1 MLNFLTRFFSF
12 FISNFYTACYWLIGR
27 LFGLLNNTQNKMENT
42 FNMMMTVNFQP
53 LHDNV
58 LIELFEEAQQTAG
71 GIFLPD
77 TAREKPQQATV
88 VAVGAGKVDANG
100 TLQPLAVKVAD
111 KVFISKWGGNDV
123 KFGGKDYKLVKESDI
138 LGIVL

>member
-1 MLNFLTRFFSF
+1 MS
-12 FISNFYTACYWLIGR
+12 S
-27 LFGLLNNTQNKMENT
+27 
-42 FNMMMTVNFQP
+42 TVTIQP
-53 LHDNV
+53 LADRVV
-58 LIELFEEAQQTAG
+58 LEVIDETQQTAG

-88 VAVGAGKVDANG
+88 VAVGAGKADANG

-123 KFGGKDYKLVKESDI
+123 KFSGKDYKLVKESDI

>member
-1 MLNFLTRFFSF
+1 
-12 FISNFYTACYWLIGR
+12 
-27 LFGLLNNTQNKMENT
+27 
-42 FNMMMTVNFQP
+42 MMMTVNFQP